1 MQALSI
7 YNDDA
12 EADDSD
18 ADGADASPHTAAAIS
33 EATASEVGSPEVVVH
48 PSVANLLRG
57 GPAVPAS
64 LEAQG
69 GLSSSQQEG
78 QAVSEP
84 LSQETDYGAAFS
96 PDALSAFVDTDALH
110 VELADKNQQ
119 IAALQADLKKAKT
132 ILTEM
137 KGRLDAG
144 NQKRAALSK
153 EVSDL
158 RLLLQT
164 KRIEEAKAAART
176 AAMQHAVDIVSKHD
190 LAIEAQASHLRQMHE
205 DLGRMRK
212 ASTAFLDKYK
222 RQLDGSSVEKS
233 RK

>member
-33 EATASEVGSPEVVVH
+33 EATASEVGSPQLVVH
-48 PSVANLLRG
+48 PDVANLLRG
-57 GPAVPAS
+57 GPAAPS
-64 LEAQG
+64 GLEAQG

-78 QAVSEP
+78 QPVSEP
-84 LSQETDYGAAFS
+84 LSQETDYGAAFL

-119 IAALQADLKKAKT
+119 IAALQADLKKAHT
-132 ILTEM
+132 VLAEM
-137 KGRLDAG
+137 KRRLDAG
-144 NQKRAALSK
+144 NEKRSALSK
-153 EVSDL
+153 EVGEL
-158 RLLLQT
+158 RVMLQT

-176 AAMQHAVDIVSKHD
+176 AAMQHAVDMVSKHD
-190 LAIEAQASHLRQMHE
+190 VAIEAQASHLREMHE
-205 DLGRMRK
+205 ALGRMRK

-233 RK
+233 GK